1 MQLYRAY
8 RTWSEEPGVVI
19 LANTKEEATEKALDY
34 FNIPEADR
42 KAAMRGVPLVT
53 VSLMPPTHVDGVY
66 KI

>member
-34 FNIPEADR
+34 FNIPEAER
-42 KAAMRGVPLVT
+42 KTAMRGVPLVT
-53 VSLMPPTHVDGVY
+53 VSLMPPTDVEGVY

>member
-8 RTWSEEPGVVI
+8 RTWSEEPGVAI

-34 FNIPEADR
+34 FNIPEAER
-42 KAAMRGVPLVT
+42 KTAMRGVPLIT
-53 VSLMPPTHVDGVY
+53 VYRVGPTHVDGIY